1 MRAACRL
8 ERIEIRWPSGIRQ
21 TLRLSYE
28 EFMNQRS
35 GETLS
40 ILQSVRTDTERFI
53 NAFINILFSSLVGV
67 GFLTFYAVT
76 KSWTLEWGSVS
87 QLGQYSITRTTLK
100 AGDKIIVTGQPARDA
115 AAPRVLIET
124 VKRPADG
131 WEWKGRVQ

>member
-1 MRAACRL
+1 MKRTIVMLVAGLALVIGNRQVL
-8 ERIEIRWPSGIRQ
+8 AHHSFSAEYDSTQKVEIQGTVTQFVWRNPHS
-21 TLRLSYE
+21 
-28 EFMNQRS
+28 FMM
-35 GETLS
+35 
-40 ILQSVRTDTERFI
+40 VDVTDKDGTK
-53 NAFINILFSSLVGV
+53 
-67 GFLTFYAVT
+67 

-100 AGDKIIVTGQPARDA
+100 AGDKIVVTGQPARDA